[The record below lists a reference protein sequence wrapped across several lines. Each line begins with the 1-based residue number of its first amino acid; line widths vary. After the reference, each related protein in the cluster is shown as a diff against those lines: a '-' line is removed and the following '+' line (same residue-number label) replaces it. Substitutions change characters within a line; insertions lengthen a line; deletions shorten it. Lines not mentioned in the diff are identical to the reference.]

1 MKQVDV
7 EQMSTI
13 EKLQII
19 ESIWDSLR
27 QSPTQILS
35 PDWHDDVLDTRR
47 QKILAGEA
55 RFLTLDQVK
64 KLNN

>member
-7 EQMSTI
+7 EQMSTL
-13 EKLQII
+13 EKLQVI

-27 QSPTQILS
+27 QSPPQIQS
-35 PDWHDDVLDTRR
+35 PDWHGDILDTRK

-55 RFLTLDQVK
+55 NFLTLDQVK
-64 KLNN
+64 QLNN